1 MAHPKMPVSQH
12 LEPVKI
18 LHGKRNMGA
27 MIKLQIFK
35 EGIVLGYTA
44 EFNIFTRILI
54 RRFLINA
61 TVLVLKIEEGALS
74 QEMEAVSS

>member
-1 MAHPKMPVSQH
+1 
-12 LEPVKI
+12 
-18 LHGKRNMGA
+18 MGA